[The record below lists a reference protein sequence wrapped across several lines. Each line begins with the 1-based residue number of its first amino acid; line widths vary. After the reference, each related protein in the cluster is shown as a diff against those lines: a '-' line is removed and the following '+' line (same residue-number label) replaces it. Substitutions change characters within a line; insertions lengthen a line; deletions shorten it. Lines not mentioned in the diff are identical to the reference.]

1 MKKKTAR
8 KSDSLLN
15 QVKRLFHATGDTP
28 PKATKLLEKH
38 HREFEDL
45 FEKIDA
51 AKGAKRTPI
60 VREMATRLLAH
71 MVIEETIF
79 YPRALGIAKAKV
91 LEGYEEHV
99 VIRFA
104 LERLLVTPAKD
115 KTFHAKMKTLKDF
128 LVNHDDEEEKEL
140 FPKVRRAMTG
150 KALRALGA
158 EMLVRFDATLAAGW
172 KKTLSAEGPHVSKR
186 VRKASAR

>member
-1 MKKKTAR
+1 MRKKPPTLVDRVKQ
-8 KSDSLLN
+8 LL
-15 QVKRLFHATGDTP
+15 HTDEEG
-28 PKATKLLEKH
+28 PKATNLLEKH

-45 FEKIDA
+45 FEKLEKA
-51 AKGAKRTPI
+51 RGARRTPI
-60 VREMATRLLAH
+60 LHEMATRLLAH

-79 YPRALGIAKAKV
+79 YPRALGIAKGKV

-104 LERLLVTPAKD
+104 LERLLATPAKHPTFTA
-115 KTFHAKMKTLKDF
+115 KTKTLKDF
-128 LVNHDDEEEKEL
+128 LVNHDDEEEDEL
-140 FPKVRRAMTG
+140 FPKVRKAMTG

-158 EMLVRFDATLAAGW
+158 EMLATFDATCAAGW
-172 KKTLSAEGPHVSKR
+172 KKILAAEGPHVSKR